1 MEKETWCDEYY
12 VNRGRIKENPAL
24 DQGGICCYLAC
35 YHTSLIALGFRHVC
49 FIHPLTQKRIRI
61 MNEIVK
67 VFESSELGN
76 VRIIM
81 RDGEPWF
88 VAKDVLQA
96 LEYAESSAPAKI
108 LSTIPDIWKGVNPIH
123 TPGGQQEMLCLSEQG
138 LYFFLGRS
146 DKSKALPYQMW
157 IAGDVVP
164 SIRKTGNY
172 SVSIQPVLE
181 SPVDVTE
188 KVLRAAGLTSNQI
201 AIGMSNTY
209 RRITGIDVL
218 ALSEMALPS
227 PVQKQALT
235 PTEIGQE
242 LGDVNP
248 RQINKLLLDNGYQIK
263 RVNGG
268 YDPTEIGEPHALLL
282 DTAKRHSDGT
292 PVKQLKWYTSI
303 IPIIKEWLA

>member
-1 MEKETWCDEYY
+1 
-12 VNRGRIKENPAL
+12 
-24 DQGGICCYLAC
+24 
-35 YHTSLIALGFRHVC
+35 
-49 FIHPLTQKRIRI
+49 

-88 VAKDVLQA
+88 VAKDVAAA
-96 LEYAESSAPAKI
+96 LEYPESSLNQMNNLLHAV
-108 LSTIPDIWKGVNPIH
+108 PDIWKGHNPIMVRSENGVEQ
-123 TPGGQQEMLCLSEQG
+123 TREMLCLSEQG

-146 DKSKALPYQMW
+146 DKPKALPYQMW

-172 SVSIQPVLE
+172 NVSAQPTDDSAILA
-181 SPVDVTE
+181 
-188 KVLRAAGLTSNQI
+188 LRAIEMVLARAGLTPNQI